1 MKRKDDYGLERVF
14 GERLADAME
23 DNGVTV
29 EDMETDDIAVS
40 SVINS
45 YISGNSLPQLRTAV
59 RIATYLNVSLDYL
72 CGLDDSDIE
81 SIHGLSGVPWDKI
94 F

>member
-1 MKRKDDYGLERVF
+1 LKRKDDYGLEKVF

-45 YISGNSLPQLRTAV
+45 YISGKSLPQLRTAV

-72 CGLDDSDIE
+72 CGLDDGDIE